1 MLSGL
6 HSSPHFVRK
15 VHLLSCATNPNK
27 KPSCH
32 DPNQIAAGRLF
43 SLLMSNTLHLF
54 FQLVRKINSFSFHLI
69 EKRHHLVDI
78 SVSSRLIQ
86 DVEFTMTL
94 RIGHIPF
101 EYFIIVKTEDID
113 VVLSEKYH
121 EFLLRNPGYFGT
133 PANGDMMMEI
143 ISQCRHFLC
152 KSRSFSSCHMCVNQ
166 YLVRKVNHD
175 LHSTPPLSSDNSTEW
190 RYSIHIILYAQTH
203 RKSSNNRA
211 HDDFETDRIDSLL
224 LPIPAQAASF
234 AAY

>member
-1 MLSGL
+1 
-6 HSSPHFVRK
+6 
-15 VHLLSCATNPNK
+15 
-27 KPSCH
+27 
-32 DPNQIAAGRLF
+32 
-43 SLLMSNTLHLF
+43 MSNTLHLF
-54 FQLVRKINSFSFHLI
+54 FQLVRKLNSFSFHLM

-78 SVSSRLIQ
+78 SVSSRLNQ

-143 ISQCRHFLC
+143 ISQCRHCLC

-175 LHSTPPLSSDNSTEW
+175 LHSTPPFSSDNSTEW

-234 AAY
+234 VAY